1 MNVRRVENE
10 AADLRALWT
19 RELLDSQ
26 PELECDELVQLAAAI
41 CGTPIGLV
49 TLLDERNQWFRTSAD
64 LKLGETPREVAFCA
78 HAIRQTGLFMVKDAL
93 TDPRFENNPLVT
105 SDPAIRFFAGVGVFT
120 SEGEPMGTL

>member
-26 PELECDELVQLAAAI
+26 PKLECEELVQLAAAI

-49 TLLDERNQWFRTSAD
+49 TLLDERHQWYRASEH
-64 LKLGETPREVAFCA
+64 LKMGETPREGGFCA
-78 HAIRQTGLFMVKDAL
+78 HAIREPGLFLVKDAL
-93 TDPRFENNPLVT
+93 MDPRF
-105 SDPAIRFFAGVGVFT
+105 A
-120 SEGEPMGTL
+120 